1 MAKPEIKKKKKFTV
15 INVLQIIT
23 LLALLA
29 YMQIAVDTGK
39 ISKIFI
45 ASPTMIIEEAVEIIT
60 DHTLL
65 PHLILTLEEVLVG
78 YGLAALVGITVALIW
93 TLFPKLEEYMDVFC
107 SAIMAVPKTAI
118 LPLLILWFGIGFKS
132 KVMLVFLFSVFQ
144 ILYNTVTGARQTE
157 EKYLKVAKVFQA
169 TRIQTVFQIMIPSAL
184 PSMFNGLKLAAA
196 TALTGVIFSEMQSA
210 KGGLGY
216 LLSEAQNLLNSARMF
231 FIIILVTV
239 ISVLFVKLIALIEFS
254 ICHKWQNK
262 VK

>member
-93 TLFPKLEEYMDVFC
+93 TLICAVVRFLQCHFTLFC
-107 SAIMAVPKTAI
+107 H
-118 LPLLILWFGIGFKS
+118 L
-132 KVMLVFLFSVFQ
+132 
-144 ILYNTVTGARQTE
+144 
-157 EKYLKVAKVFQA
+157 
-169 TRIQTVFQIMIPSAL
+169 
-184 PSMFNGLKLAAA
+184 
-196 TALTGVIFSEMQSA
+196 
-210 KGGLGY
+210 
-216 LLSEAQNLLNSARMF
+216 
-231 FIIILVTV
+231 
-239 ISVLFVKLIALIEFS
+239 
-254 ICHKWQNK
+254 
-262 VK
+262 